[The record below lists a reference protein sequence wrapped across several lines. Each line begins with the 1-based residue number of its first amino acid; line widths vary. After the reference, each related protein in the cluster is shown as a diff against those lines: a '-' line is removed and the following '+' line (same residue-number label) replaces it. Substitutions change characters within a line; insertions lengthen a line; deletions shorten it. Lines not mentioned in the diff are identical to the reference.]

1 MVESPFTIR
10 KARLEDFEEIYS
22 IFQRVL
28 RAGDT
33 YYYTPEE
40 MTPERAMAYWISA
53 PHTHCY
59 VVDVDGQVEAISAI
73 RPYRTGRGN
82 HIANAAFVVDPDH
95 RGRGIGRGLAEY
107 ILKEG
112 KDLGYNAMV
121 FHAVISANQAAVKL
135 WQSLGMEIVGT
146 IPQGFQH
153 AKLGLVDVYIMHKF
167 L

>member
-1 MVESPFTIR
+1 MTTFNIR
-10 KARLEDFEEIYS
+10 PARLEDFEEIYS

-28 RAGDT
+28 RTGDT

-53 PHTHCY
+53 PETHCF
-59 VVDVDGQVEAISAI
+59 VADVDNCVEAMSAI

-95 RGRGIGRGLAEY
+95 RGHGIGRGLAEFT
-107 ILKEG
+107 LKEAAR
-112 KDLGYNAMV
+112 LGYKAII
-121 FHAVISANQAAVKL
+121 FHAVISTNTAAVKL
-135 WQSLGMEIVGT
+135 WRSLGMEIVGT
-146 IPQGFQH
+146 LPKGFQH
-153 AKLGLVDVYIMHKF
+153 ATEGLVDVYVMHKF

>member
-1 MVESPFTIR
+1 MSYAIR

-40 MTPERAMAYWISA
+40 MTPERAMSYWISA

-59 VVDVDGQVEAISAI
+59 VVDVENKVEAMSAI

-82 HIANAAFVVDPDH
+82 HLANAAFVVDPDH
-95 RGRGIGRGLAEY
+95 RGKGIGRALADFTMNEA
-107 ILKEG
+107 KE
-112 KDLGYNAMV
+112 LGYKAML
-121 FHAVISANQAAVKL
+121 FHAVISANTAAVKL
-135 WQSLGMEIVGT
+135 WQSLGMKIIGT
-146 IPQGFQH
+146 IPQGFLH
-153 AKLGLVDVYIMHKF
+153 NDHGLVDVYLMHKA